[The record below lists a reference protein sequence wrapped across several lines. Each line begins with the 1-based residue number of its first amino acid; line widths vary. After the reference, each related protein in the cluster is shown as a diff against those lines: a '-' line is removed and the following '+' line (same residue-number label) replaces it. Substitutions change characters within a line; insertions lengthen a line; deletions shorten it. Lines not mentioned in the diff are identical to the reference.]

1 MRVLIAGGS
10 GYIGSHLSAS
20 LRADGHEVVVLTRS
34 PQVATASPGVR
45 SVQWDPHSPGGA
57 WIGELSR
64 ADAVVN
70 LAGASVGGGRWTRR
84 MMADIQ
90 SSRLTAT
97 SAMVEALKNV
107 PRERRPRVLVNASG
121 IDYYGDRGDEVITE
135 ESGPGSS
142 FLARMSQQWEAAA
155 LPAQSSGTRVVM
167 IRTSMVF
174 GRGAPAFRL
183 LTLPVRLFVGGP
195 FGSGRQ
201 WFTWIHVQDIVG
213 LYRIALETDGLSGP
227 MNAVAPDVRRQ
238 RDLVREIGRVLR
250 RPSVFPV
257 PAFLLRLVL
266 GEMAQLLL
274 DGRRA
279 TPEKAQALG
288 YRFRFGG
295 LPEALGDLLR

>member
-1 MRVLIAGGS
+1 MRVVIAGGS
-10 GYIGSHLSAS
+10 GYIGRHLSAS

-34 PQVATASPGVR
+34 PQAATASPGLR
-45 SVQWDPHSPGGA
+45 SVQWDPNSPGGA

-90 SSRLTAT
+90 SSRLIAT
-97 SAMVEALKNV
+97 SAIVEALKNV
-107 PRERRPRVLVNASG
+107 PTERRPRVLVNASG

-142 FLARMSQQWEAAA
+142 FLARMSQQWEAEA
-155 LPAQSSGTRVVM
+155 LPAQSSGMRVVM

-213 LYRIALETDGLSGP
+213 LYRLALETDGLSGP
-227 MNAVAPDVRRQ
+227 VNAVASDVRRQ
-238 RDLVREIGRVLR
+238 RDLVREMGRVLG

-266 GEMAQLLL
+266 GEQAQLLL

-279 TPEKAQALG
+279 TPEKAQSYG
-288 YRFRFGG
+288 YQFRFGG
-295 LPEALGDLLR
+295 LHEALEDLLR